1 MKHILLI
8 VHGKA
13 SQAFLK
19 RIMNTDLSNKKYHV
33 VYYDEKSLPQER
45 SEQFLYYKFD
55 PTSKIKLSHLLTSQD
70 YYQTMIALSSKSDT
84 LATYEIIREFNTS
97 MQIVLL
103 DLWDL
108 EFKDENLTV
117 INAHDVIANIF
128 SNYLPDLPLAAQN
141 LGLGT
146 GEIMEFKIPFG
157 SPFTYRHIANIEQ
170 KRWKIAAIF
179 REHKLILPTPKS
191 MLKPNDSILTVGNPN
206 VLKSVYKSINRE
218 FGQFPIPFG
227 ENIYCYIDMQR
238 MDDAQ
243 IEKLTN
249 DAMILHSYLN
259 NNRLIF
265 RVVNPTYSKMLHKL
279 KSYDTH
285 SMFVELDFYEHETE
299 TLIKSDMEH
308 FLVGLI
314 VTDMAFFNEHIAL
327 LYSLGVPVFKVGK
340 GSVFS
345 IKEAVV
351 ISNDSEKIEK
361 ISSIIFDVSSQFKL
375 DLSIFE
381 FEGED
386 HEESLK
392 VIEHFENLS
401 KLFQEKVRVV
411 KTKRNPIRELNQR
424 RDFLQFLPFD
434 EDVGEKSIFSI
445 FSKNISKLHFHLS
458 ENYQLFLP
466 SQD

>member
-1 MKHILLI
+1 MKNILLI
-8 VHGKA
+8 AHGKA
-13 SQAFLK
+13 AKAFIK
-19 RIMNTDLSNKKYHV
+19 RVMHSDLNNKKYHV
-33 VYYDEKSLPQER
+33 VYYDEKTLPEEK
-45 SEQFLYYKFD
+45 SEQFLFYKFD
-55 PTSKIKLSHLLTSQD
+55 PTSKLKLSSLLKSNE

-84 LATYEIIREFNTS
+84 LATYDIIRESHPN

-108 EFKDENLTV
+108 EFTDANLTI
-117 INAHDVIANIF
+117 INAHDVISNIM
-128 SNYLPDLPLAAQN
+128 SNYLPDIPLAAQN

-191 MLKPNDSILTVGNPN
+191 ILKPNDSILTVGNPN

-227 ENIYCYIDMQR
+227 ENIYCYIDMHT
-238 MDDAQ
+238 MDETE

-249 DAMILHSYLN
+249 DAMLLHSNLN
-259 NNRLIF
+259 SNKLIF
-265 RVVNPTYSKMLHKL
+265 RVVNPKYSKILNKL
-279 KSYDTH
+279 KSYDTP
-285 SMFVELDFYEHETE
+285 SMFVELDFYEHDIK
-299 TLIKSDMEH
+299 TLLHSDMEH
-308 FLVGLI
+308 FFIGLV
-314 VTDMAFFNEHIAL
+314 VTNRRFFYEHLTLLESLKVPVLKIGKGGFFN
-327 LYSLGVPVFKVGK
+327 
-340 GSVFS
+340 
-345 IKEAVV
+345 IKESIVL
-351 ISNDSEKIEK
+351 SYESEKIEK

-375 DLSIFE
+375 DISIYE
-381 FEGED
+381 FEGDD

-401 KLFQEKVRVV
+401 KLFQEKVKVV
-411 KTKRNPIRELNQR
+411 KTKRNPIRELNS
-424 RDFLQFLPFD
+424 RDNFLQFLPFD
-434 EDVGEKSIFSI
+434 EHVQEKSLFSF
-445 FSKNISKLHFHLS
+445 FSKNINKLHFHLS
-458 ENYQLFLP
+458 DNYQLFLP